1 MKTMSKVVKRTLTAF
16 EVFNV
21 MFFIPQSKTPSPKKR
36 KIDEKGEDT
45 TSVKENIELS
55 PNAQTPSSPPPTPTA
70 LSPEQKSKIEQ
81 NKLAARIKL
90 AAKTSNGLLVDVGSS
105 WFKALEPEF
114 SKQYFTEVST

>member
-1 MKTMSKVVKRTLTAF
+1 MKTTSKVVKRTAF

-36 KIDEKGEDT
+36 KMDEKGEDT

>member
-1 MKTMSKVVKRTLTAF
+1 MSKVVKRTLTAF

-36 KIDEKGEDT
+36 KMDEKGEDT

-55 PNAQTPSSPPPTPTA
+55 PNAQTPPSPPPTPTA
-70 LSPEQKSKIEQ
+70 LSPEQ

>member
-1 MKTMSKVVKRTLTAF
+1 MSKVVKKTLTAF

-36 KIDEKGEDT
+36 KMDEKSEDT

-55 PNAQTPSSPPPTPTA
+55 PNAQTPPSPPPTPTA

>member
-1 MKTMSKVVKRTLTAF
+1 MKTMSKVVKRTAF

-21 MFFIPQSKTPSPKKR
+21 LFFIPQSKTPSPKKR
-36 KIDEKGEDT
+36 KMDEKGEDT

-55 PNAQTPSSPPPTPTA
+55 PNAQTPPSPPPTPTA